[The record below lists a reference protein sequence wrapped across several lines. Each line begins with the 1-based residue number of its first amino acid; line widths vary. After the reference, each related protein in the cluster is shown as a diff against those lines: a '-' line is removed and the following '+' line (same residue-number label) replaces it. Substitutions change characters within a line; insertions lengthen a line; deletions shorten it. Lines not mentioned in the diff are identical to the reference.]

1 MCKKFI
7 YLTLFFAFCT
17 TAVASEIAIST
28 QAGWFGQAAADS
40 EMQKIVNNVKGVN
53 IQLFTSAQQ
62 NALADWV
69 RDHTGDGTSDLL
81 ILCGQFPDTI
91 YPAGNAQADGS
102 LAELFLDDG
111 NTIIN
116 TGDWIF
122 YVVNGAGSNG
132 PSGLQNMMDIPGVT
146 VAGED
151 DTAVTV
157 TADGHLYTPTLQ
169 NFATDR
175 PFHLDT
181 LANNWSAELILAQNA
196 TGTRA
201 DPVIVHNTVTDG
213 RIGIFYQTAGQDG
226 DPRGQVISEW
236 INNWW
241 LKFVYQ
247 ANPYAR
253 SPNPINGATG
263 VISPLVQWKAGDT
276 AAFHDVYFGTNPT
289 PGAAEFK
296 TRTQF
301 LVYWA
306 GSVTPGTTYYWRI
319 DEIEADGVTT
329 HTGNVWSFT
338 AAPLTAYAPSPADG
352 AKWVATEAILSWTA
366 GATGI
371 KRDVYF
377 GTDQTAVANGTG
389 GTLKSSQQAAK
400 TYEPGT
406 LAYDT
411 TYYWRIDEYD
421 SGSNK
426 YPGTVWSFTTL
437 SANAGIRGYY
447 FNNMNLTG
455 APALVRLDPAINFNW
470 GDGTP
475 GDPIPVD
482 LFSVRW
488 LGVVEAPYSEP
499 YIFTT
504 NSDDGIRVWLND
516 DPVPII
522 DSWIDQGPTMHPSA
536 AINLVAGQR
545 YSIRVEYYENG
556 GGAVAQLYWQ
566 STSIPRQVVPV
577 GALQLPL
584 PARNPN
590 PVSGAVDV
598 KDTPT
603 LRWTAGEKAAK
614 HNVYLGTDA
623 NAVAAATPSTPS
635 IYRGQ
640 QNLDVISYVP
650 TEAPLAWNSTYYW
663 RIDEV
668 NGADTWKGSVWSFTT
683 ANFLVV
689 DDFESYTDDVSSRI
703 FQTWKDGWGYTQPPP
718 GYAGNGTGSAVG
730 NSAAP
735 YAEQTIT
742 HNGSY
747 QSMPLAYDNSGA
759 GGKTRYSETFR
770 EWPSTQDWT
779 VNGVKIL
786 TLYVQ
791 GIPLDFLE
799 SPAGTYTM
807 AAEGTDIWGT
817 ADEFRYMYKQLSG
830 DGEIVARVDR
840 IAGPGTDTWGKAGVM
855 IRETI
860 AAGSTHAFSCMT
872 PGNGKSFQNR
882 TVTDGASYNSN
893 TGGYVAPYWVKL
905 VRQGNQFSGYHSYN
919 GVDWELQPASGETP
933 NPQTINMATNVLIG
947 LAFTSHQN
955 DVLRM
960 AQFSNVSAKGTGTG
974 TVTGT
979 WTVADIAE
987 TVTGTNDDEPLY
999 VAVEDNAGHIKVVP
1013 NANPLASVDPD
1024 WQEWNI
1030 PLSEFS
1036 AAGVDLAHIKKM
1048 YIGLGNRTSPVAGGT
1063 GKIYVDDIAV
1073 HPSRCDPSKRPTADI
1088 AEPFDC
1094 KVDHKDLQMLAYE
1107 WLSKILTQNWQ
1118 ERAAYWDSRYRTS
1131 WASEADSI
1139 AVRDGLSAAGYT
1151 ILNADQLKT
1160 WMNARIADKK
1170 LSVVVFCRDNA
1181 PDTVVET
1188 VDPNCTLRKY
1198 LDAGGKIV
1206 FYADIP
1212 FWDIAHADGTWD
1224 NPGGSGCADIL
1235 GIPGVDWTNS
1245 TSTQVTLTA
1254 AGRAWGLTQT
1264 WMSTRWTPAD
1274 ESFTVLATDAAGNAA
1289 AWVKHYLPGDAA
1301 RGFVRLWD
1309 RTGRPLVEDIIRAA
1323 ESKGALTADLY
1334 QDDVVDFKDLAVLV
1348 DSWLEEILWP

>member
-1 MCKKFI
+1 
-7 YLTLFFAFCT
+7 
-17 TAVASEIAIST
+17 
-28 QAGWFGQAAADS
+28 
-40 EMQKIVNNVKGVN
+40 
-53 IQLFTSAQQ
+53 
-62 NALADWV
+62 
-69 RDHTGDGTSDLL
+69 
-81 ILCGQFPDTI
+81 
-91 YPAGNAQADGS
+91 
-102 LAELFLDDG
+102 
-111 NTIIN
+111 
-116 TGDWIF
+116 
-122 YVVNGAGSNG
+122 
-132 PSGLQNMMDIPGVT
+132 
-146 VAGED
+146 
-151 DTAVTV
+151 
-157 TADGHLYTPTLQ
+157 
-169 NFATDR
+169 
-175 PFHLDT
+175 
-181 LANNWSAELILAQNA
+181 
-196 TGTRA
+196 
-201 DPVIVHNTVTDG
+201 
-213 RIGIFYQTAGQDG
+213 
-226 DPRGQVISEW
+226 
-236 INNWW
+236 
-241 LKFVYQ
+241 
-247 ANPYAR
+247 
-253 SPNPINGATG
+253 
-263 VISPLVQWKAGDT
+263 
-276 AAFHDVYFGTNPT
+276 
-289 PGAAEFK
+289 
-296 TRTQF
+296 
-301 LVYWA
+301 
-306 GSVTPGTTYYWRI
+306 
-319 DEIEADGVTT
+319 
-329 HTGNVWSFT
+329 
-338 AAPLTAYAPSPADG
+338 
-352 AKWVATEAILSWTA
+352 
-366 GATGI
+366 
-371 KRDVYF
+371 
-377 GTDQTAVANGTG
+377 
-389 GTLKSSQQAAK
+389 
-400 TYEPGT
+400 
-406 LAYDT
+406 
-411 TYYWRIDEYD
+411 
-421 SGSNK
+421 
-426 YPGTVWSFTTL
+426 
-437 SANAGIRGYY
+437 
-447 FNNMNLTG
+447 
-455 APALVRLDPAINFNW
+455 
-470 GDGTP
+470 
-475 GDPIPVD
+475 
-482 LFSVRW
+482 
-488 LGVVEAPYSEP
+488 
-499 YIFTT
+499 
-504 NSDDGIRVWLND
+504 
-516 DPVPII
+516 
-522 DSWIDQGPTMHPSA
+522 
-536 AINLVAGQR
+536 
-545 YSIRVEYYENG
+545 
-556 GGAVAQLYWQ
+556 
-566 STSIPRQVVPV
+566 
-577 GALQLPL
+577 
-584 PARNPN
+584 
-590 PVSGAVDV
+590 
-598 KDTPT
+598 
-603 LRWTAGEKAAK
+603 
-614 HNVYLGTDA
+614 
-623 NAVAAATPSTPS
+623 
-635 IYRGQ
+635 
-640 QNLDVISYVP
+640 
-650 TEAPLAWNSTYYW
+650 
-663 RIDEV
+663 
-668 NGADTWKGSVWSFTT
+668 
-683 ANFLVV
+683 
-689 DDFESYTDDVSSRI
+689 
-703 FQTWKDGWGYTQPPP
+703 
-718 GYAGNGTGSAVG
+718 
-730 NSAAP
+730 
-735 YAEQTIT
+735 
-742 HNGSY
+742 
-747 QSMPLAYDNSGA
+747 LAYDNSGA

-974 TVTGT
+974 TVTGA

-999 VAVEDNAGHIKVVP
+999 VAVEDNAGHIKVVT